1 MKKMVGLILVM
12 SILLSGCN
20 SWMKGSYSSVVPHT
34 EPDAQISTTAASVA
48 NYFQT
53 KTSLTSMIMN
63 GAETAVFTILYES
76 AADAERDMRAA
87 IQDVCETNPYA
98 VYAVE
103 NIRYEMG
110 SSNGQSAF
118 RVQITY
124 LQNKVDVKTI
134 RTVKNMA
141 DVTNLISEQLNNCSA
156 GVVFYCESWGEK
168 DYTQIVADYA
178 LANPHKV
185 IEQPEITVNIYP
197 ENATRQIIELKF
209 NYQTSRASLR
219 TMQSH
224 VAVVFSSAESYVD
237 RSATEMEQC
246 SQLYSFLMN
255 RYPVYEIQTS
265 ITPAYS
271 LLRHGVGDERAF
283 AIVYAAMCQRIGVDC
298 EVVTGTRD
306 GELWTWNV
314 VELGDAYYHID
325 LLGSR
330 DTGAFHAYTGEEMF
344 GYVWDYSQ
352 YPFVREK
359 IIEN

>member
-1 MKKMVGLILVM
+1 MKKMIGLILAM
-12 SILLSGCN
+12 SILLSGC
-20 SWMKGSYSSVVPHT
+20 SVWMNGSYSSVVPHT
-34 EPDAQISTTAASVA
+34 EPDAQVNTTAASVA
-48 NYFQT
+48 NYYQT
-53 KTSLTSMIMN
+53 KTSLISMIMN
-63 GAETAVFTILYES
+63 SAETAVFTILYES
-76 AADAERDMRAA
+76 ETDAERDMQAA

-103 NIRYEMG
+103 GIRYEMG

-124 LQNKVDVKTI
+124 LQNKVDLKTI
-134 RTVKNMA
+134 RTVKNME
-141 DVTNLISEQLNNCSA
+141 DVTALIAEQLNDCSA

-168 DYTQIVADYA
+168 DYEQIVADYA

-197 ENATRQIIELKF
+197 ENAMRQIIELKF

-219 TMQSH
+219 TMQSY

-237 RSATEMEQC
+237 DDAVGIDRCLQI
-246 SQLYSFLMN
+246 YNFLMN

-283 AIVYAAMCQRIGVDC
+283 SIVYAAMCQWLGVDC
-298 EVVTGTRD
+298 EVVTGTCG

-314 VELGDAYYHID
+314 VRVDGAYYHID
-325 LLGSR
+325 LLDNREKGE
-330 DTGAFHAYTGEEMF
+330 FYAYTGEEMF

-352 YPFVREK
+352 YPFTQEK
-359 IIEN
+359 ILEN